1 MSSNLDLVRSIY
13 ADWERGDFRA
23 ADWANPDIELVI
35 VGGPTDGSWRGLA
48 AMAGTMREFLAAWKG
63 YRVEPAEYRELDEE
77 RILVLTR
84 DSGRGRTSDV
94 NTEQMRANLFHLR
107 DGKVTRLTSY
117 WSRERALADLGLT
130 SELGGSDA
138 DG

>member
-13 ADWERGDFRA
+13 VDWERGDFRA
-23 ADWANPDIELVI
+23 ADWANTDIELVI

-63 YRVEPAEYRELDEE
+63 YRVEPAAYRELDEE

-94 NTEQMRANLFHLR
+94 NTQQMRANLFHLR